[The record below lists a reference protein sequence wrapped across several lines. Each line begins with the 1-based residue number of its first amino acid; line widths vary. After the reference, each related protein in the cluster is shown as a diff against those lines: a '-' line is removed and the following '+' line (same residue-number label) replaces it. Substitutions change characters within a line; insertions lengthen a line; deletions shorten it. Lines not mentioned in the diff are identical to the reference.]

1 MTQIMILIVLT
12 LLFSTETF
20 PQLPVHTDSL
30 YIFIKS
36 NSIHRTSVDWQKT
49 DSAFQN
55 CVKSATSPDDTM
67 NCFVRVLEALNDV
80 HSQIWLNNKVYG
92 NYPRFD
98 DTSLAIL
105 TPLTKK
111 SEQMTNVISCYELPD
126 SIPLIRVP
134 SFILSDFSQVGH
146 FAKALYDSIIYYGS
160 KKVRGFIID
169 LRLNGG
175 GNLYP
180 MLSGLS
186 PLFGNCIVGYETDP
200 FGQIIRK
207 WEIKDGNFIIGGYK
221 TTDLPPADMSFL
233 EKIPVA
239 VITGPVTRSSGS
251 LTAVAFK
258 GRENTVFIGEPTA
271 DGYTTSNGFFQF
283 TPSLFLNFA
292 TTYVA
297 DRNLTIYKSA
307 VDPDIF
313 IYAGDDF
320 ENLSHDLKIRKAAE
334 WILSR

>member
-1 MTQIMILIVLT
+1 MMILIVVI
-12 LLFSTETF
+12 LLFSSEAF
-20 PQLPVHTDSL
+20 SQLPVHTDSL

-36 NSIHRTSVDWQKT
+36 NSILRTTVDWEKT
-49 DSAFQN
+49 DSSFQT
-55 CVKSATSPDDTM
+55 CVKNSSSLDDTM

-98 DTSLAIL
+98 DTTLSGLV
-105 TPLTKK
+105 PLTKK

-126 SIPLIRVP
+126 SIALIKVP
-134 SFILSDFSQVGH
+134 SFILSDFSQVGY
-146 FAKALYDSIIYYGS
+146 FAKALYDSIVYYGS
-160 KKVRGFIID
+160 KNVKGFIID

-207 WEIKDGNFIIGGYK
+207 WEINEGNFIIGGYK

-283 TPSLFLNFA
+283 TPSLFLYFA
-292 TTYVA
+292 TTFVT
-297 DRNLTIYKSA
+297 DRNLNIYKSA
-307 VDPDIF
+307 VAPDIF
-313 IYAGDDF
+313 IHAGDDF
-320 ENLSHDLKIRKAAE
+320 EDLSRDLKIRCATE